1 MDHIYIACLR
11 LYFLYYLDSYRYAPQ
26 LRGVS
31 SAIAEAAETP
41 ADGAEL
47 DEEEWPEAVPD
58 LEEEWPEVVPD
69 LEEEWTSD
77 AVSDLEEE
85 WPDTLSDLEEE
96 EWPHA
101 LVDLEERE
109 SADSVADF
117 DEVSVAFE
125 R

>member
-1 MDHIYIACLR
+1 M
-11 LYFLYYLDSYRYAPQ
+11 
-26 LRGVS
+26 
-31 SAIAEAAETP
+31 IAEAAET

-58 LEEEWPEVVPD
+58 LEEEWP
-69 LEEEWTSD
+69 
-77 AVSDLEEE
+77 
-85 WPDTLSDLEEE
+85 DT
-96 EWPHA
+96 

-117 DEVSVAFE
+117 DEESDDAVLVAFE